1 MQANIP
7 GGAYGI
13 GAADWDGDGRID
25 LALTSIKTNS
35 SGVALIRGNG
45 DGTFTSPVWLIKA
58 NGPYT
63 PTFARLDSNRTLW
76 MMVPE
81 SLQDRALLYTLDVNL
96 PRVEWY
102 IGDGQSELQQTPS
115 FPPNWSVVDP
125 SAILVNPSAQTASF
139 PVDQTGIFRL
149 RYQ

>member
-1 MQANIP
+1 MAGYACLPEQLLRVP
-7 GGAYGI
+7 GGHCQV
-13 GAADWDGDGRID
+13 R
-25 LALTSIKTNS
+25 S
-35 SGVALIRGNG
+35 
-45 DGTFTSPVWLIKA
+45 
-58 NGPYT
+58 
-63 PTFARLDSNRTLW
+63 
-76 MMVPE
+76 PE

-102 IGDGQSELQQTPS
+102 IGDGQSELQQTPG

-125 SAILVNPSAQTASF
+125 SAILVNPSSQTASV